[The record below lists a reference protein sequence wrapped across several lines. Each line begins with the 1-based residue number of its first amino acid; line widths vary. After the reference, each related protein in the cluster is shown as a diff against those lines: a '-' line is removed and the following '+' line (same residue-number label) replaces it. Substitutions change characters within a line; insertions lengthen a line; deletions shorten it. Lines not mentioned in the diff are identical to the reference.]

1 MSAMPRMRM
10 SHVLAVV
17 LAIGASAVRVPD
29 ARAQAI
35 DALFD
40 NTVVQQI
47 YLTMNSRGLAEM
59 RTNYTS
65 TDYRTADFQWRN
77 IKVRN
82 VGIRVRGQGSRNPI
96 KLGLRID
103 FNRYTKGQEFLGVK
117 SLVLDN
123 HWQDGTFMHEFL
135 AMSLYARLGQPAPR
149 IAFCRLYINNE
160 SQGLYSIVE
169 SVDNKFLSR
178 TIGES
183 DGYLFSYQIRPEYKG
198 EYLGR
203 DLAPYKEM
211 FEAQS
216 HEKEAD
222 TILYSPI
229 HDMFREINQPVDGA
243 WRQRVG
249 ELLDLEQFVTQ
260 SAFEAFVAEFDGVN
274 GFFGMNNF
282 FLHRSGSNRHRLFI
296 WDKDSAFH
304 SIDFPIF
311 NRLNEYVIFQRAL
324 GFSDLRDHY
333 LRTLERVARL
343 AVERPEVDGVVAE
356 EPWLEGEIN
365 RVVALIQREVEQDSR
380 KPFTT
385 DEFLEAVEYM
395 KEFARRRSAFVLQ
408 EVARAR
414 GGR

>member
-1 MSAMPRMRM
+1 MKAC
-10 SHVLAVV
+10 HVIAVV
-17 LAIGASAVRVPD
+17 LAIGASAGRVPD
-29 ARAQAI
+29 ARAQSI
-35 DALFD
+35 DELFD
-40 NTVVQQI
+40 STVVHQI
-47 YLTMNSRGLAEM
+47 YLTMNSRSLANM
-59 RTNYTS
+59 RENYHS
-65 TDYRTADFQWRN
+65 NDYSTADFQWRN

-82 VGIRVRGQGSRNPI
+82 IGIRVRGQGSRNPD
-96 KLGLRID
+96 KLGLRFD

-135 AMSLYARLGQPAPR
+135 TMALYARLGQPAPR

-169 SVDNKFLSR
+169 SIDNKFLSR

-183 DGYLFSYQIRPEYKG
+183 DGYLFSYQNRPEYKG

-211 FEAQS
+211 FEPQS

-222 TILYSPI
+222 TVLYSPI
-229 HDMFREINQPVDGA
+229 HDMFREINQPVDGV

-249 ELLDLEQFVTQ
+249 ELVDLEQFVTQ
-260 SAFEAFVAEFDGVN
+260 AAFEAFVAEEDGIN

-282 FLHRSGSNRHRLFI
+282 YLYRDGSNRHRFII

-304 SIDFPIF
+304 SIDFSIF
-311 NRLNEYVIFQRAL
+311 TRLNDYVLFQRAL

-333 LRTLERVARL
+333 LRTLESVARL
-343 AVERPEVDGVVAE
+343 AAERPEVDGVVAE
-356 EPWLEGEIN
+356 EPWLEGEID
-365 RVVALIQREVEQDSR
+365 RVAALITSEVEQDNR
-380 KPFTT
+380 KRFST

>member
-1 MSAMPRMRM
+1 MKAC
-10 SHVLAVV
+10 HVIAVV
-17 LAIGASAVRVPD
+17 VAMGLSAARVPD
-29 ARAQAI
+29 ARAQSI
-35 DALFD
+35 DDLFD

-47 YLTMNSRGLAEM
+47 FLTMNSRTLSDM
-59 RTNYTS
+59 RTFYTS
-65 TDYRTADFQWRN
+65 NDYQTADFQWRD

-82 VGIRVRGQGSRNPI
+82 IGIRVRGQGSRNPI

-135 AMSLYARLGQPAPR
+135 TMALYARLGQPAPR

-169 SVDNKFLSR
+169 SVDNKFLAR

-198 EYLGR
+198 EYLGPE
-203 DLAPYKEM
+203 LAPYKEM
-211 FEAQS
+211 FEPQN

-222 TILYSPI
+222 TVLYSPI
-229 HDMFREINQPVDGA
+229 HDLFREINQPLDGV

-249 ELLDLEQFVTQ
+249 ELIDLEQFVTQ
-260 SAFEAFVAEFDGVN
+260 SAFEAFIAEEDGIN

-282 FLHRSGSNRHRLFI
+282 FLHRRVDSNRHRLFI

-304 SIDFPIF
+304 SIDFSIF
-311 NRLNEYVIFQRAL
+311 TRVNDYPLFQRAL
-324 GFSDLRDHY
+324 GFSDLRNQY
-333 LRTLERVARL
+333 LRTLESVARL
-343 AVERPEVDGVVAE
+343 AVERPETDGVVAG

-365 RVVALIQREVEQDSR
+365 RIVALITSEVQQDNR
-380 KPFTT
+380 KRFST

-395 KEFARRRSAFVLQ
+395 KEFARRRSAFVLE

-414 GGR
+414 SGR